1 MPKLKVNGQEVEF
14 ENGMTI
20 MQVCELAGEE
30 VPRFCYHEKLSIAG
44 NCRMCLVEME
54 KSPKPVASCAMPAAE
69 NMVIHT
75 NTPSVK
81 KAREGVME
89 FLLINH
95 PLDCPICDQG
105 GECDLQ
111 DQAMLYGKA
120 NNRFHENK
128 RAVKDKNM
136 GPLIKTTMTRCIHC
150 TRCVRYVT
158 DIAGVPDIGAVGR
171 GEHMEITTYL
181 EKAVSS
187 EVSGNAIDLCPVGAL
202 TSKPY
207 AYKARSWELK
217 KTESI
222 DISDAVG
229 SNIRIDSRGM
239 EVMRILPRVNEEINE
254 EWISDKTRFMYDGL
268 KYQRLDQP
276 MVRIDGKLQRTTWE
290 VALSEIKKIFTS
302 NMPSDISILIGKTV
316 DTETI
321 CSLKILA
328 EDMQIKDLIVAGNIR
343 ANKDNAMSYMFNTT
357 IAGIEKSDLC
367 LLVGANPRYDASMV
381 NLRIRK
387 RYLKG
392 NYKIASIGITDDQ
405 TYLVNHLG
413 DSIKIL
419 DDIIAGKSEFCSDLE
434 KSKYPII
441 IVGDSLLYHEDSMA
455 IQYKLNQ
462 ICKKYNIIRSDWN
475 GYNILHKYSA
485 AISSLLMGIDYKKNY
500 IDILSSS
507 KVLYL
512 VDEDDVDLS
521 NISKDSVV
529 IYQGHHG
536 DKNAH
541 RADIILPSSAY
552 TEKSSTYV
560 NLEGRVQRTKQAVK
574 APNVAKH
581 DYEIIIDIAK
591 ILGRNYFNDI
601 YAIRDKMASINPIF
615 SKLGLSKKNDI
626 MDFGIEGDVR
636 DFSPDT
642 RCKDFYLTDS
652 ICRASKIMAECS
664 RIFSAKQIKEGDA
677 A

>member
-1 MPKLKVNGQEVEF
+1 MPKLKINGEEVEF
-14 ENGMTI
+14 ENGMTV
-20 MQVCELAGEE
+20 MQVCEHAGEE
-30 VPRFCYHEKLSIAG
+30 VPRFCYHDKLSIAG

-54 KSPKPVASCAMPAAE
+54 KSPKPIASCAMPAADG
-69 NMVIHT
+69 MVIHT

-136 GPLIKTTMTRCIHC
+136 GPLVKTTMTRCIHC
-150 TRCVRYVT
+150 TRCVRYIT

-171 GEHMEITTYL
+171 GENMEITTYL
-181 EKAVSS
+181 ENAISS
-187 EVSGNAIDLCPVGAL
+187 EVSGNVIDLCPVGAL

-222 DISDAVG
+222 DVSDAVG

-239 EVMRILPRVNEEINE
+239 EVMRILPRNNDEINE

-290 VALSEIKKIFTS
+290 IALAEVKKSFTS
-302 NMPSDISILIGKTV
+302 NMPSDIAVLIGKTV
-316 DTETI
+316 DAETI
-321 CSLKILA
+321 CALKALCD
-328 EDMQIKDLIVAGNIR
+328 DMQIKDIMVAGNFR
-343 ANKDNAMSYMFNTT
+343 ANKDNIMSYMFNTT
-357 IAGIEKSDLC
+357 IVGIEKSDLC
-367 LLVGANPRYDASMV
+367 LLIGANPRYDASVV

-392 NYKIASIGITDDQ
+392 NYKISSIGITDDQ
-405 TYLVNHLG
+405 TYPVHNLG
-413 DSIKIL
+413 ESIRIL
-419 DDIIAGKSEFCSDLE
+419 DDLISGKSSFCAELE
-434 KSKYPII
+434 KSKNPII
-441 IVGDSLLYHEDSMA
+441 IIGDALLSHEDSMA
-455 IQYKLNQ
+455 IQYKVNQ
-462 ICKKYNIIRSDWN
+462 LCRKYNIIRDDWN
-475 GYNILHKYSA
+475 GYNVLHKYNA
-485 AISSLLMGIDYKKNY
+485 GISGLLMGIEYKKNY
-500 IDILSSS
+500 IDVVSSA

-512 VDEDDVDLS
+512 IDEDDVDLS
-521 NISKDSVV
+521 NISKDTIV

-536 DKNAH
+536 DRNAN
-541 RADIILPSSAY
+541 RADIILPSAAY

-560 NLEGRVQRTKQAVK
+560 NLEGRVQRTRQAVK
-574 APNVAKH
+574 APNMAKD
-581 DYEIIIDIAK
+581 DYQVIADIAK
-591 ILGRNYFNDI
+591 LLGRQYFKDI
-601 YAIRDKMASINPIF
+601 YDVRSKMASINPIF
-615 SKLGLSKKNDI
+615 SNIGVANKHKI
-626 MDFGIEGDVR
+626 MDFGIEGNVR
-636 DFSPDT
+636 DFKPDSK
-642 RCKDFYLTDS
+642 CKDFYLTDS
-652 ICRASKIMAECS
+652 ICRASKTMAECS
-664 RIFSAKQIKEGDA
+664 RIFSAKQMKEGDA